1 VGEPANHDND
11 AFVAKFT
18 SVGTHRWSHR
28 WGTYPFDDGVNGAAV
43 YANGEVIAV
52 GQFAQQIG
60 PLTLHRDSQGHGLDD
75 GFILK
80 LSS

>member
-1 VGEPANHDND
+1 
-11 AFVAKFT
+11 
-18 SVGTHRWSHR
+18 
-28 WGTYPFDDGVNGAAV
+28 VNGAAV
-43 YANGEVIAV
+43 SPNGEVIAV